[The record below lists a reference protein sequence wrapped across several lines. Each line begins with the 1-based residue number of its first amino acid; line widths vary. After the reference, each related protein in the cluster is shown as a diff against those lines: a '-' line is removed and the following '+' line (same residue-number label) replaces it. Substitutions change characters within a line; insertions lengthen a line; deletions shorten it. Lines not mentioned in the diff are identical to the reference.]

1 MPDLAGLAINQATTR
16 PQWSLA
22 QAIDGYA
29 RAGIRGI
36 GVWPDKLADCGVAAA
51 RRHLRDAGMT
61 VTSYCVGEMIVDR
74 DGRAQLEDRNRR
86 LVDEA
91 AEIGAGCMVCVLGGL
106 PAGSRDLAAARDR
119 AADGLAR
126 LLPRAR
132 AAGMPLAIEPIHP
145 MRAADVS
152 CVSTLAQAI
161 DLCEALG
168 EGVGVVVDAYH
179 VWWDP
184 DLAAQVRRAGGRIL
198 SFQICD
204 WLSPTVSLVND
215 RGMMGDGV
223 IDLRGLNAMVRGA
236 GYAGPCEVEIM
247 SERDWWRR
255 DPDEV
260 VATCRDRFGALL

>member
-1 MPDLAGLAINQATTR
+1 MADLAGLALNQATTR

-36 GVWPDKLADCGVAAA
+36 GVWPDKLAELGLAAA
-51 RRHLRDAGMT
+51 RRQLRDAGMT
-61 VTSYCVGEMIVDR
+61 VTSYCVGEVVVDR
-74 DGRAQLEDRNRR
+74 DGRPQPDERNRR

-106 PAGSRDLAAARDR
+106 PAGSRDLAAARAR
-119 AADGLAR
+119 AADYLAA
-126 LLPRAR
+126 LLPHAR
-132 AAGMPLAIEPIHP
+132 AAGVALAIEPIHP

-152 CVSTLAQAI
+152 CVSTLAQAN
-161 DLCEALG
+161 DLCARLG
-168 EGVGVVVDAYH
+168 DGTGVVIDAYH

-184 DLAAQVRRAGGRIL
+184 DLAAQVARAGARIL

-204 WLSPTVSLVND
+204 WLVPTVSLVND

-223 IDLRGLNAMVRGA
+223 IDLRALDALVRGA
-236 GYAGPCEVEIM
+236 GFTGPSEVEIM

-260 VATCRDRFGALL
+260 VATCRDRYLALL